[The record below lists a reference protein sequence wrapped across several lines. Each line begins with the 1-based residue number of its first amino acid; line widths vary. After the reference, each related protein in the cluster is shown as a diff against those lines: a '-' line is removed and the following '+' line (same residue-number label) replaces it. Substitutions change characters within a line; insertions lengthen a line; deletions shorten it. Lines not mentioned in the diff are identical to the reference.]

1 MLKKIKYDIIRVYKN
16 YMGGYKIR
24 FMEGVMEDRTF
35 ELLEKIY
42 SEFLDFKED
51 MSEFKEDTTNRL
63 EHLEQIQNNMQI
75 MQEKMSKDIK
85 TITEVQANHME
96 QNERQHR
103 EMMKVLDE
111 KSSLLEGAIRHLAGE
126 TIMHTAELSVL
137 KKRLG

>member
-1 MLKKIKYDIIRVYKN
+1 
-16 YMGGYKIR
+16 
-24 FMEGVMEDRTF
+24 MEYRTF
-35 ELLEKIY
+35 ELLEKMY
-42 SEFLDFKED
+42 SEFLDFKKDMTDFKKDMTDFKKEMFDFKED
-51 MSEFKEDTTNRL
+51 MTDFKEDTTNRL
-63 EHLEQIQNNMQI
+63 SKIETI
-75 MQEKMSKDIK
+75 QEKMSKDIL

-126 TIMHTAELSVL
+126 TTMHTAELSVL